1 MKLKFMVLFLIIFGL
16 YPAVSAAGESCFE
29 QPVIIEHH
37 GVYSEQLDD
46 ILKFD
51 VYIPPC
57 LDRRIVGGYPV
68 VYLLHGQDMDLSIWE
83 QARLDDVIRETL
95 TRSDIPPFYTVLPQ
109 EDRFLL
115 SPAISEFDEAVM
127 EALIPWVDA
136 HYNTCTLRSCR
147 DIAGISR
154 GALWAEKI
162 AFEHPDMFEAAGLL
176 SMPGQ
181 AFEDQ
186 ALYYLVLNQTP
197 DQRLRIRIDAGNED
211 DYRHEAAR
219 ASSQL
224 SYLGYLYEYNITPG
238 GHDAD
243 YWHRMLGEYFVWFS
257 EAWTELSRP

>member
-1 MKLKFMVLFLIIFGL
+1 MKLKVLLFALFIICLFPTL
-16 YPAVSAAGESCFE
+16 AASGESCFE
-29 QPVIIEHH
+29 QPVTVEHH
-37 GVYSEQLDD
+37 GIYSEKLDD

-51 VYIPPC
+51 VYIPAC
-57 LDRRIVGGYPV
+57 LDRRIIGGYPV

-83 QARLDDVIRETL
+83 QAGLDEVIRGTQ
-95 TRSDIPPFYTVLPQ
+95 SSSMPPFYTVVPQ

-115 SPAISEFDEAVM
+115 GLTISDFDDAVT

-162 AFEHPDMFEAAGLL
+162 AFEHPDLFEAAGLL

-181 AFEDQ
+181 PFEDQ
-186 ALYYLVLNQTP
+186 ALYYLVQNQT
-197 DQRLRIRIDAGNED
+197 DEEKLRIRIDAGNED
-211 DYRHEAAR
+211 DYRHEAAK

-224 SYLGYLYEYNITPG
+224 SYLGYLYEYNVTPG
-238 GHDAD
+238 GHDTD
-243 YWHRMLGEYFVWFS
+243 YWRRMLGDYFIWFS